1 MNGAFTRDCQRP
13 MTLLLRQLSNQFD
26 VSFNVVGEVRLPHL
40 AKSETGKR
48 LLVPVV
54 IEMYNGRVV
63 GPARAGR

>member
-1 MNGAFTRDCQRP
+1 MNGAFARDCQQR
-13 MTLLLRQLSNQFD
+13 MTLLLRQLAKQFN

-54 IEMYNGRVV
+54 IEM
-63 GPARAGR
+63 